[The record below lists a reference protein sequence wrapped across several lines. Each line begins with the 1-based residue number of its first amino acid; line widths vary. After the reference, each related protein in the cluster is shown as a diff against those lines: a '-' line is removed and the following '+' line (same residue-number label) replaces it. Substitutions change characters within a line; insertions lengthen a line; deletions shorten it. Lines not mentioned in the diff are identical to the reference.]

1 MGPPPMPG
9 SPRSPKSP
17 RRSGGSSPFVQ
28 TAMEISPAL
37 VLAVVAALAAL
48 AVGALDLTH
57 EMTLG
62 IDLGT
67 TYSVAATCDKGEVS
81 VVVDDAI
88 GSMGAV
94 GGDAATVPSVVHFER
109 PAFALARDERRS
121 KRWGEFAS
129 RVGTKRELDERKRE
143 FKSRRG
149 VKSANDAAV
158 VEVGSVVGAKAA
170 ALRDAVPALTV
181 YDAKRLIGREFDD
194 PVVQE
199 ELEHLPFHV
208 VENQIQPR
216 PRDAAIGAT
225 MQGNAL
231 PYKRLMPSDRANLVV
246 IPPEEVGARIL
257 SHLKRHSERSLP
269 FFRRNLG
276 FTFGSLT
283 VSVPVGFTK
292 AQRAATMR
300 AATRAGFA
308 TARLLEEPVAA
319 AIAYGLHEDDVERTV
334 IVYDLGGG
342 TLDVAVLRLER
353 SSKTFL
359 VLGTSGDP
367 HLGGEDFDRALVGWL
382 WRELN
387 SEGFRAPADDELSL
401 SRWEETALR
410 VMERAKRALSESERV
425 GVRAC
430 GDEDTYPTVTTV
442 TTGGETDEN
451 DDKASVGRTVS
462 LSHLRLLPV
471 DEIDSKD
478 GDSKDEDSWD
488 EDPPGLTCTTRWLT
502 RDDLATS
509 CATLVDRAMAP
520 VREALRNAGNV
531 DPDEIDDV
539 VIVGGSSRLAVIRQR
554 LSEAFHGR
562 DIHHTVNP
570 DTAIAVGAA
579 RSYAC

>member
-1 MGPPPMPG
+1 
-9 SPRSPKSP
+9 
-17 RRSGGSSPFVQ
+17 
-28 TAMEISPAL
+28 
-37 VLAVVAALAAL
+37 
-48 AVGALDLTH
+48 
-57 EMTLG
+57 MTLG

-88 GSMGAV
+88 GSMGA
-94 GGDAATVPSVVHFER
+94 
-109 PAFALARDERRS
+109 
-121 KRWGEFAS
+121 
-129 RVGTKRELDERKRE
+129 
-143 FKSRRG
+143 
-149 VKSANDAAV
+149 SANDAAV

-225 MQGNAL
+225 MQGKAL

-292 AQRAATMR
+292 AQRAATLR

-425 GVRAC
+425 G
-430 GDEDTYPTVTTV
+430 
-442 TTGGETDEN
+442 
-451 DDKASVGRTVS
+451 
-462 LSHLRLLPV
+462 
-471 DEIDSKD
+471 
-478 GDSKDEDSWD
+478 DEDSWD